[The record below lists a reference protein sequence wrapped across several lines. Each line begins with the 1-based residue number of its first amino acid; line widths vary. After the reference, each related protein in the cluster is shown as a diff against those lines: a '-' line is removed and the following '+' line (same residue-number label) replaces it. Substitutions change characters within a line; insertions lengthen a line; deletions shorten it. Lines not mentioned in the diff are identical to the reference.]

1 MNLELAGQIAVV
13 VGGANGMGRMIAK
26 TFAAEGAGV
35 ALLDRDP
42 VVDDVAQEAAGPR
55 SGYVFRNRWMSP
67 ILRLCRQP
75 QRASNRSWALFAT

>member
-26 TFAAEGAGV
+26 TFAAEGAAV

-42 VVDDVAQEAAGPR
+42 VVDDVAQEAAGHGVDTF
-55 SGYVFRNRWMSP
+55 SAKVDVTDF
-67 ILRLCRQP
+67 
-75 QRASNRSWALFAT
+75 AALQAAAARVEQELGLYAT